1 MDHVNKGI
9 PKLVFKNQVDDKIE
23 INYEQIYRICFQSCF
38 YFLIKLAR
46 WYRNTK
52 KSSINYLSKY

>member
-9 PKLVFKNQVDDKIE
+9 SKLVFKNQVDDKIE

-38 YFLIKLAR
+38 YFLIQLAR
-46 WYRNTK
+46 WIGTQK
-52 KSSINYLSKY
+52 KVQLTT